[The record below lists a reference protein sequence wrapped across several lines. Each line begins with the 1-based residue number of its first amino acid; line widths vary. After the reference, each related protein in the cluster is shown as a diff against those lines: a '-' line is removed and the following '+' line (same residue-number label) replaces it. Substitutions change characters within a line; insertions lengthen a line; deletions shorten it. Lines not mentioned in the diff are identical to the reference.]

1 MNLKDPILSPIDGRN
16 AWLKKLELLFE
27 RCYVVLVFYI
37 LNQRGLAKVGPE
49 VQRNTFDQ
57 CAGIYDCIIFFS
69 FSNYLFI

>member
-27 RCYVVLVFYI
+27 SCYVVLI

-57 CAGIYDCIIFFS
+57 CAGIYDCIIFF
-69 FSNYLFI
+69 LFLIICLYNI